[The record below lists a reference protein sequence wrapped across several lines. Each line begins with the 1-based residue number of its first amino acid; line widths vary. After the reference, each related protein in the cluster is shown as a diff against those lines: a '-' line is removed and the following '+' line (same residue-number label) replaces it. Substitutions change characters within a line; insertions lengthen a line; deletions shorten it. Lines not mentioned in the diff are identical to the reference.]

1 VATVN
6 LTLAIDDH
14 VLKAARKIAAE
25 QDTTVNQL
33 VREYLEQL
41 VSDRRRIAREKLL
54 EFMNNSTATFDTSK
68 WKRED
73 LYERGSGRRVR

>member
-1 VATVN
+1 MN
-6 LTLAIDDH
+6 LTLAIDEQL
-14 VLKAARKIAAE
+14 LKAARRLAAE
-25 QDTTVNQL
+25 QDKTVNQM

-41 VSDRRRIAREKLL
+41 VSDRRKIAREKLL
-54 EFMNNSTATFDTSK
+54 EFMDNSTATFDTTK

>member
-1 VATVN
+1 MTN
-6 LTLAIDDH
+6 LTLAIDEH
-14 VLKAARKIAAE
+14 TLKAARKIAAE
-25 QDTTVNQL
+25 QDTTVNEL
-33 VREYLEQL
+33 VRKYLEQM

-54 EFMNNSTATFDTSK
+54 EAMNNATATFDTSK

>member
-1 VATVN
+1 MN

-14 VLKAARKIAAE
+14 VLRAARKIAAE

-33 VREYLEQL
+33 VREYLERL
-41 VSDRRRIAREKLL
+41 ISDRRKIAREKLL
-54 EFMNNSTATFDTSK
+54 EFMDNSTATFDTTK

>member
-1 VATVN
+1 MN

-33 VREYLEQL
+33 VREYLERL
-41 VSDRRRIAREKLL
+41 ISDRRKIAREKLL
-54 EFMNNSTATFDTSK
+54 EFMDNSTATFDTTK